1 MNPAPELKPWWSETW
16 RTWSEHV
23 GGCRHE
29 LARQGDPRANVARQR
44 GRRLLLRTS
53 PKRQQRQPPQSGRRG
68 LQTRGEVQEGHRW
81 HRVRPEASVWR
92 SPHGGTNSTFEVWSW
107 TNQPLLCLITLMP
120 VCWDLRGFIH
130 EKRSSQVCTKGISG
144 YDIGT

>member
-29 LARQGDPRANVARQR
+29 LARLGDPRANVARQR
-44 GRRLLLRTS
+44 GRRLLLRAS

-68 LQTRGEVQEGHRW
+68 LQTRGEVSR
-81 HRVRPEASVWR
+81 
-92 SPHGGTNSTFEVWSW
+92 
-107 TNQPLLCLITLMP
+107 
-120 VCWDLRGFIH
+120 
-130 EKRSSQVCTKGISG
+130 KGIDGTGSAQRQASSG
-144 YDIGT
+144 LRMAALIRHLRYGAGRISRFSFSSP